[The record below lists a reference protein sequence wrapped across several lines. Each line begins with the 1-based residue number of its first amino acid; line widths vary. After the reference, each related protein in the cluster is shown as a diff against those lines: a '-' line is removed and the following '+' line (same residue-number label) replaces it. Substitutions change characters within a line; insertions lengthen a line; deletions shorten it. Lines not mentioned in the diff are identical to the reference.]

1 MFMANE
7 WCTVKIPGSKVSG
20 KNVGEMLIKFDALL
34 EEKYNDNVV
43 SAMRRHGGSAVRRSG
58 RRNARTKKKTRQPH
72 DDIDDKL
79 NRIIRRRR

>member
-1 MFMANE
+1 MANE

-43 SAMRRHGGSAVRRSG
+43 SAMRRHGGSAGWRGG
-58 RRNARTKKKTRQPH
+58 RRNARTKKKTRPH